1 MKVNSITIKN
11 FKGIEEMTHRFDAP
25 VTALV
30 GKVGTGKTSFIQS
43 VRFGLTNETPTNP
56 IRNEAMAANV
66 ILECDDDIIIER
78 EIARPNKKFVKVMG
92 RKTGT
97 SASESFLEEST
108 NVTSEIMK
116 IVTSSEVLA
125 NLKPAQFAAL
135 FLNESVEKKTLDDLL
150 SIDRKSV
157 V

>member
-66 ILECDDDIIIER
+66 ILESDDDIIIER
-78 EIARPNKKFVKVMG
+78 EIAG
-92 RKTGT
+92 Q
-97 SASESFLEEST
+97 
-108 NVTSEIMK
+108 
-116 IVTSSEVLA
+116 
-125 NLKPAQFAAL
+125 LKR
-135 FLNESVEKKTLDDLL
+135 LL
-150 SIDRKSV
+150 RLWV
-157 V
+157 